1 MANGIRKLPSRQVHL
16 DFHTGPYI
24 PDVGKRLDKKQF
36 QEALKLGNLN
46 SITVFAK
53 CHHGFTYY
61 PSKYSV
67 QHPTMEP
74 GFDLTGAMVDAAHEI
89 GVDAPIYI
97 TLGFSEDDAARHPE
111 WCVRNEK
118 GELLLGMSPD
128 APADA
133 PRPCSC
139 WAVLCPSGDYAELE
153 YRLVEEVCTRY
164 EKVDGIFIDI
174 VYMNNGRCWCDNC
187 LRRMRE
193 MGRDPYSFEE
203 NRANYEETHHI
214 FAQRVTEIVRKYHPS
229 ATVFFNSGGAEI
241 YYPNRHA
248 DQTHFEMEDLPT
260 AWGGYD
266 KFAPRASVMRRYRDK
281 EYLGMTGKFHTQW
294 GEFGGYKNPDA
305 LAYEALVMGMYGA
318 KCSIGDQMP
327 PSGLM
332 DLETYRIIGQA
343 YRAYERYEPWFFGAE
358 DTTRLGVYLSGNN
371 ASDEGLHKMLLE
383 RQYDFRVVL
392 PGDDLSDYDVLILP
406 DCVKLPEEEI
416 ERLRAFKG
424 GILFSGQSLVES
436 GRLLLDAGCE
446 YEGTSPYVSD
456 YFCAE
461 DSLGGLWVR
470 SPFYCYSSAARV
482 KATDGEVLAQ
492 VYDPWFDRTKEKFCS
507 HRNTPYRPEPSG
519 YAAAVRKG
527 NRIYF
532 AHRLPEL
539 YFKDGA
545 QLFRDAFLLGLSALY
560 APVCRVKMPSAG
572 RMRLTWQPAE
582 KRYVLHLTYAQP
594 IRRGEVSVLE
604 DMPELRDIPVEI
616 RTDKHITAVRYA
628 GGDSISYVYEGGI
641 LRFVVPSV
649 QMYEAVEILEEDS

>member
-1 MANGIRKLPSRQVHL
+1 
-16 DFHTGPYI
+16 
-24 PDVGKRLDKKQF
+24 
-36 QEALKLGNLN
+36 
-46 SITVFAK
+46 
-53 CHHGFTYY
+53 
-61 PSKYSV
+61 
-67 QHPTMEP
+67 
-74 GFDLTGAMVDAAHEI
+74 
-89 GVDAPIYI
+89 
-97 TLGFSEDDAARHPE
+97 
-111 WCVRNEK
+111 
-118 GELLLGMSPD
+118 
-128 APADA
+128 
-133 PRPCSC
+133 
-139 WAVLCPSGDYAELE
+139 
-153 YRLVEEVCTRY
+153 
-164 EKVDGIFIDI
+164 
-174 VYMNNGRCWCDNC
+174 
-187 LRRMRE
+187 
-193 MGRDPYSFEE
+193 
-203 NRANYEETHHI
+203 
-214 FAQRVTEIVRKYHPS
+214 
-229 ATVFFNSGGAEI
+229 
-241 YYPNRHA
+241 
-248 DQTHFEMEDLPT
+248 
-260 AWGGYD
+260 
-266 KFAPRASVMRRYRDK
+266 MRRYRDK

-461 DSLGGLWVR
+461 DSLGGLWAR

-539 YFKDGA
+539 YYKDGA

-649 QMYEAVEILEEDS
+649 QMYEAIEILEEDS